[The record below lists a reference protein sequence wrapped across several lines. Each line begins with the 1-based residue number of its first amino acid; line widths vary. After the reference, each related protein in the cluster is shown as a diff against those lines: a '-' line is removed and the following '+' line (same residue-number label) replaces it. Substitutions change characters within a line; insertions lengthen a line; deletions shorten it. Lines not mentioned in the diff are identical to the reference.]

1 MPRVTKI
8 WPPGSAKAFG
18 TGMSTRPKVKGNFWN
33 SDCCAS
39 S

>member
-1 MPRVTKI
+1 MPVVMKI
-8 WPPGSAKAFG
+8 WPAGRAKALG
-18 TGMSTRPKVKGNFWN
+18 TGMSTMPKMKGNFWN